1 MNRLE
6 KQEQIDFLKAVF
18 NDTESIV
25 LASVSGI
32 NASQIAS
39 LRRKLH
45 EGGVSFKVV
54 KNKLARIAS
63 QETPVSVLFNDFA
76 NSTAVAWSTRD
87 AVAPAKILVK
97 FKEETEQFEVKA
109 GCNSGKRLDF
119 NELKALASLPSLDV
133 LRAQLLAAV
142 QAVSTKLLAQIN
154 TPAAHLVGVL
164 SAKVDKEKEAA

>member
-1 MNRLE
+1 MNRIE

-18 NDTESIV
+18 NDTESVV
-25 LASVSGI
+25 LASVEGI

-45 EGGVSFKVV
+45 DGGVSFKVV

-76 NSTAVAWSTRD
+76 NSTAVAWSMKD

-97 FKEETEQFEVKA
+97 FKEETEKFELKA
-109 GCNSGKRLDF
+109 GYNAGKRLGF
-119 NELKALASLPSLDV
+119 NELKALASLPSLNV
-133 LRAQLLAAV
+133 LRAQLLGAM
-142 QAVSTKLLAQIN
+142 QAVPAKLLAQIN
-154 TPAAHLVGVL
+154 APATHVVGVL